1 MAASMFL
8 DAEVLMNSI
17 KVNYVDRVYEQLKK
31 MITEHELKPN
41 EQLFIA
47 KLSVR
52 LNVSTTPIREALN
65 RLLNEKLVVKGHN
78 RGFFTRGMDE
88 QEQRELIM
96 LREALLL
103 WAIRLYLARPDEA
116 VQGFVY
122 AKWQAFTQ
130 AEEPEHKPS
139 SVLLDK
145 ALFDLIF
152 ASVGNVQLSHLY
164 QNCMARC
171 GYAWYTFVGHR
182 PYAAFYAE
190 HYQHLLAALWAR
202 DLSCCESLIQE
213 GSHKLLESQ
222 HIALLCF
229 NGGANEAP

>member
-1 MAASMFL
+1 
-8 DAEVLMNSI
+8 MNSI

-31 MITEHELKPN
+31 MIAEHDIKPN
-41 EQLFIA
+41 KQLFIA
-47 KLSVR
+47 KLSIR

-65 RLLNEKLVVKGHN
+65 RLLNEKLVVKGHS

-103 WAIRLYLARPDEA
+103 WVIRLYLGRPDDA

-122 AKWQAFTQ
+122 ARWQAFEQ
-130 AEEPEHKPS
+130 ADGPEQKPS
-139 SVLLDK
+139 SILLDK
-145 ALFDLIF
+145 ALFELIF
-152 ASVGNVQLSHLY
+152 DSVGNVQLRHIY

-171 GYAWYTFVGHR
+171 GYVWYTFVGHR
-182 PYAAFYAE
+182 PYAAFYAA
-190 HYQHLLAALWAR
+190 HYQRLLAALWTH